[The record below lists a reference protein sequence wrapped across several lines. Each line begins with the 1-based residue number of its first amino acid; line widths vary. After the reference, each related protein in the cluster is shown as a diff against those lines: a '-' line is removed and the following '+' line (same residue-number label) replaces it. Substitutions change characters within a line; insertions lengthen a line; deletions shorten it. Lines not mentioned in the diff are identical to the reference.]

1 MSTFLSGG
9 SIVTEDGVEKS
20 DVLVTGNSI
29 VATGTDIPV
38 PPSATKIDISGMV
51 VVPGLVDIHAHLR
64 EPGNEEA
71 ETIETGA
78 RGAALGGY
86 TAIVAMPST
95 RPTID
100 SPSVVR
106 DVLAQAEDV
115 ACEVLP
121 AAALTVGRKGD
132 LLTPMGELAAMGVR
146 IFTDA
151 PSGVQNPAMMRSI
164 MEYATGLE
172 AITDGEPIVLA
183 QHCDVLELSEH
194 GHMHEGEWSTRL
206 GMAGQPVIAETLMM
220 QRDVALAELT
230 GARIHFQ
237 KVSSAAGVEIIRAA
251 KASGLAIT
259 AEATTHHFTFT
270 DGACAGY
277 NPVFKVHPPLRTAD
291 DIAAIKEALA
301 DGTIDCI
308 ATDHSPH
315 EPHTKEYAF
324 DHAPSGML
332 GFETALSLALNEL
345 GLPIERV
352 AELMSTKPA
361 AIAGISDR
369 HGQPIASGNRANL
382 TVVDPDE
389 VWTVRGSAMASR
401 SQNTPYEGREL
412 RGRVKYTMFEGEVT
426 VENGVPKK

>member
-1 MSTFLSGG
+1 MSTFFAGG
-9 SIVTEDGVEKS
+9 SIATPEGVERA

-29 VATGTDIPV
+29 VATGTGIPV
-38 PPSATKIDISGMV
+38 PPSATHIDVSGMIV
-51 VVPGLVDIHAHLR
+51 MPGLVDIHAQLR
-64 EPGNEEA
+64 EPGNEQA

-78 RGAALGGY
+78 RGAALGGF
-86 TAIVAMPST
+86 TAVVAMPNT

-106 DVLAQAEDV
+106 DVLALAEGV

-121 AAALTVGRKGD
+121 AAAMTVGRKGE

-146 IFTDA
+146 IFTDD

-183 QHCDVLELSEH
+183 QHCEVGALSQNC
-194 GHMHEGEWSTRL
+194 HMHEGEWSTRL

-237 KVSSAAGVEIIRAA
+237 HVSSAAGVEIIRAA

-259 AEATTHHFTFT
+259 AEATTHHFTLT
-270 DGACAGY
+270 DAACAGY
-277 NPVFKVHPPLRTAD
+277 DPVFKVHPPLRTAD
-291 DIAAIKEALA
+291 DRDAIREALA

-308 ATDHSPH
+308 ATDHTPH
-315 EPHTKEYAF
+315 EPHTKEFSF
-324 DHAPSGML
+324 DHAPPGMI
-332 GFETALSLALNEL
+332 GFETALALALNEL
-345 GLPIERV
+345 DLPIERV
-352 AELMSTKPA
+352 VELMSTTPA
-361 AIAGISDR
+361 NIAGISDR
-369 HGQPIASGNRANL
+369 HGQLVTSGNRANL

-389 VWTVRGSAMASR
+389 VWSVRGADMASR
-401 SQNTPYEGREL
+401 SHNTPYEGREL
-412 RGRVKYTMFEGEVT
+412 RGRVKYTMLEGEIT
-426 VENGVPKK
+426 VDDGVPKK

>member
-1 MSTFLSGG
+1 MSTFFAGG
-9 SIVTEDGVEKS
+9 SIVTATGLERA

-29 VATGTDIPV
+29 VATGTDVPV
-38 PPSATKIDISGMV
+38 PSSATRIDITGMIV
-51 VVPGLVDIHAHLR
+51 IPGLVDIHAYLR
-64 EPGNEEA
+64 EPGDEQA

-78 RGAALGGY
+78 RGAALGGF

-95 RPTID
+95 RPAID

-106 DVLAQAEDV
+106 DVLALAERA

-151 PSGVQNPAMMRSI
+151 PRGVQNPAMMRSI

-183 QHCDVLELSEH
+183 QHGDVRELSEH

-237 KVSSAAGVEIIRAA
+237 QVSSASGVEIVRAA
-251 KASGLAIT
+251 KAAGLAVT
-259 AEATTHHFTFT
+259 AEVSTHHFTFT
-270 DGACAGY
+270 DAACAGY
-277 NPVFKVHPPLRTAD
+277 DPVFRVHPPLRTD
-291 DIAAIKEALA
+291 EDRAAIRAGLA

-308 ATDHSPH
+308 ATSHSPH

-332 GFETALSLALNEL
+332 GFETALSLALTEL
-345 GLPIERV
+345 DLPIERIV
-352 AELMSTKPA
+352 ELMSTNPA
-361 AIAGISDR
+361 AIAGLGDR
-369 HGQPIASGNRANL
+369 HGQPVVAGNRANL
-382 TVVDPDE
+382 AVVDPDE
-389 VWTVRGSAMASR
+389 MWTVRGAEMASR

-412 RGRVKYTMFEGEVT
+412 RGRVKYTMLEGEVT
-426 VENGVPKK
+426 VEDGVATR